1 MSLAVVA
8 ATVIADVPHSGDP
21 AHFVRRA
28 KEVYDALGVDSRQKF
43 VVFSDGLNV
52 ARCLELQKVAQD
64 VGIGASF
71 GACSRVE
78 APNLLAH
85 AGHRHRHVPH
95 KRLRRRLLA
104 IARG

>member
-1 MSLAVVA
+1 VALAVA
-8 ATVIADVPHSGDP
+8 AAALIVDALRSGDP

-64 VGIGASF
+64 VDIGASF

-78 APNLLAH
+78 APNPLAH
-85 AGHRHRHVPH
+85 AGHRHRHVAY
-95 KRLRRRLLA
+95 KRLRRCLLA